1 MMHTPNR
8 KTAAT
13 EPRTDRNSLT
23 DALSGEAGVAARARK
38 LAQLD
43 AVSARI
49 QAQRNAGTSR
59 QGFVA
64 LEHLSEAVAAARET
78 IEALAK
84 A

>member
-1 MMHTPNR
+1 MT
-8 KTAAT
+8 
-13 EPRTDRNSLT
+13 
-23 DALSGEAGVAARARK
+23 ALSGDAGTAARSEK

-43 AVSARI
+43 GINKRI
-49 QAQRNAGTSR
+49 QAQRNAGASR

-64 LEHLSEAVAAARET
+64 LERLSEAVTAARET